1 MSIDKLEAFIEFAQH
16 LEKEHD
22 IPFTSVR
29 AELLHSFGN
38 HAVFALSCNDESD
51 WPHAIFEYNDQ
62 HDIFYYKLV
71 GDNKYYYRL
80 KKNDDAVDNKDPLT
94 SLKDKCMPLIDNIEK
109 SMLHFWG
116 DQHLC
121 VIIAKQELKKI
132 KDILSTTE
140 EKE

>member
-1 MSIDKLEAFIEFAQH
+1 MSLDKLEAFTEFAQH

-22 IPFTSVR
+22 IPFTGVR

-80 KKNDDAVDNKDPLT
+80 KKNDDAVDNKDTLT
-94 SLKDKCMPLIDNIEK
+94 SLRDECKPIFDDLSTFMTGAIPRKNRDTIFSYLFKISE
-109 SMLHFWG
+109 
-116 DQHLC
+116 
-121 VIIAKQELKKI
+121 IIN
-132 KDILSTTE
+132 TTE